1 MILNQLLDITLT
13 CNYICKVQL
22 GKLDLAGRILKLA
35 LLYDPVVKRS
45 VILKFQCTDGM
56 GNMLNGVLNGM
67 GKIIHGVNAPLISRI
82 VMLHMSHTINNRVSH
97 VDIG

>member
-45 VILKFQCTDGM
+45 VILKFQCTDGS
-56 GNMLNGVLNGM
+56 G
-67 GKIIHGVNAPLISRI
+67 
-82 VMLHMSHTINNRVSH
+82 
-97 VDIG
+97 